1 MPSTH
6 IHKTCRLLLAA
17 AIMAMTG
24 IITSSCF
31 HTMHAHPEAINN
43 NPDAVHPDPLHGT
56 IQEATQSNTI
66 AEDKPERIVRITQ
79 ARTSTSHESG
89 GTVQNNSASGDI
101 NAGKPNQTQQ
111 DHQANLIVTIDW
123 QDDENRD
130 GLRPDQVKL
139 SLLANGTV
147 AARKAVTEKESWK
160 CVFTGLPLRD
170 KNNEPILYRVAENTI
185 PGYSISQRKTEPAQS
200 SSLLSCRN
208 TSYIILNHR
217 EPSTTSV
224 TVKTSWND
232 SMDHEKLRPK
242 QTKVQLYAN
251 GIPYGG
257 KRILDSSNGWKCHF
271 KDLPVNTGGNRI
283 SYTAA
288 QEWVPDGYQE
298 SLSADENG
306 TILIENQ
313 HNAGESVS
321 DDSSDMTSLS
331 GYVKWDDADDQD
343 SLRPFE
349 LEINLQANGK
359 QIARKKVSA
368 ADGWTFSFDS
378 LPKYTNGSEISYS
391 VHAAPPS
398 SYEVSEEGSSLLC
411 THDPET
417 TGIQGKV
424 EWKDEDLHSSLR
436 PGSVTFTLLADGMPL
451 KSIKVKEQDKWAF
464 SVSGLPR
471 YKTGKEVVYT
481 IEPESCAGYE
491 PSVQGTDITFTQI
504 PSSVLPEE
512 SESEPRPESEPEAAP
527 GTDMIPV
534 PPKNPATFLPLF
546 PVFFLFLASTPA
558 FAFRRMGKRHTTR
571 QN

>member
-1 MPSTH
+1 MAGSHSGQAIQHLHPFSNISQIRQSGQIAANRYKPVRWQGCGLQSGSMVTFH
-6 IHKTCRLLLAA
+6 FRFSSLA
-17 AIMAMTG
+17 
-24 IITSSCF
+24 SS
-31 HTMHAHPEAINN
+31 
-43 NPDAVHPDPLHGT
+43 
-56 IQEATQSNTI
+56 
-66 AEDKPERIVRITQ
+66 K
-79 ARTSTSHESG
+79 HESG
-89 GTVQNNSASGDI
+89 GTVQNNSASGDF

-391 VHAAPPS
+391 VHAS
-398 SYEVSEEGSSLLC
+398 GHGTML
-411 THDPET
+411 
-417 TGIQGKV
+417 I
-424 EWKDEDLHSSLR
+424 
-436 PGSVTFTLLADGMPL
+436 
-451 KSIKVKEQDKWAF
+451 IKRMSAF
-464 SVSGLPR
+464 GR
-471 YKTGKEVVYT
+471 H
-481 IEPESCAGYE
+481 
-491 PSVQGTDITFTQI
+491 
-504 PSSVLPEE
+504 
-512 SESEPRPESEPEAAP
+512 
-527 GTDMIPV
+527 
-534 PPKNPATFLPLF
+534 PLF
-546 PVFFLFLASTPA
+546 FFIIMHQP
-558 FAFRRMGKRHTTR
+558 
-571 QN
+571 Q

>member
-1 MPSTH
+1 MV
-6 IHKTCRLLLAA
+6 
-17 AIMAMTG
+17 MTG

-31 HTMHAHPEAINN
+31 HAMHAHPEAISN

-257 KRILDSSNGWKCHF
+257 KESW
-271 KDLPVNTGGNRI
+271 
-283 SYTAA
+283 TAA
-288 QEWVPDGYQE
+288 MDG
-298 SLSADENG
+298 
-306 TILIENQ
+306 
-313 HNAGESVS
+313 NA
-321 DDSSDMTSLS
+321 
-331 GYVKWDDADDQD
+331 
-343 SLRPFE
+343 
-349 LEINLQANGK
+349 
-359 QIARKKVSA
+359 
-368 ADGWTFSFDS
+368 
-378 LPKYTNGSEISYS
+378 ISK
-391 VHAAPPS
+391 
-398 SYEVSEEGSSLLC
+398 
-411 THDPET
+411 
-417 TGIQGKV
+417 I
-424 EWKDEDLHSSLR
+424 
-436 PGSVTFTLLADGMPL
+436 
-451 KSIKVKEQDKWAF
+451 
-464 SVSGLPR
+464 
-471 YKTGKEVVYT
+471 
-481 IEPESCAGYE
+481 
-491 PSVQGTDITFTQI
+491 
-504 PSSVLPEE
+504 
-512 SESEPRPESEPEAAP
+512 
-527 GTDMIPV
+527 
-534 PPKNPATFLPLF
+534 
-546 PVFFLFLASTPA
+546 
-558 FAFRRMGKRHTTR
+558 FR
-571 QN
+571 